1 MKKHYA
7 ILCAVVLALST
18 LIGCGKASDS
28 PAANGENNA
37 SSPKS
42 DNNNTSEVVRIK
54 YVVPGTEPKDYQK
67 VFEKVNEKLAAD
79 GVGVEVEKIF
89 IPWDAWDQK
98 LNLMLSTGEEFDL
111 FHVMQDRTP
120 FSNYYTRGRWQIS
133 QRKLKNMEQTSKA
146 YSGGY
151 LQRSNHRREILYRS
165 LLLG

>member
-89 IPWDAWDQK
+89 IPWDAGPHSV
-98 LNLMLSTGEEFDL
+98 L
-111 FHVMQDRTP
+111 
-120 FSNYYTRGRWQIS
+120 
-133 QRKLKNMEQTSKA
+133 
-146 YSGGY
+146 
-151 LQRSNHRREILYRS
+151 
-165 LLLG
+165 